1 MQISPRYDGPP
12 ILEIPGTIEQQLAPL
27 VRQRRRMQ
35 AMLEAL
41 SAEQW
46 LVQSRCAEWS
56 VQGVVAHLVGVNAF
70 WTASVQ
76 AGVAGNPTRFLARFD
91 PAATPAMMV
100 STMTDLAHS
109 EVFDRFIAS
118 NEAFL
123 AAMEHLD
130 EASWSMLAESPAGH
144 VPIRLVA
151 AHATWD
157 SWVHERDIVVPLGLE
172 SRLEHDEIAACL
184 TYAAAISLAL
194 AIGFGLAPGGRF
206 AVAATDPEM
215 QFVLEVG
222 DAVVCGDATNVGDA
236 PCLRGAGAD
245 LIDALSIR
253 APLPAAAP
261 DEWRGLLAGLAAA
274 FDTPSA

>member
-1 MQISPRYDGPP
+1 M
-12 ILEIPGTIEQQLAPL
+12 
-27 VRQRRRMQ
+27 
-35 AMLEAL
+35 
-41 SAEQW
+41 
-46 LVQSRCAEWS
+46 
-56 VQGVVAHLVGVNAF
+56 GVNAF

-215 QFVLEVG
+215 QFVIEVG
-222 DAVVCGDATNVGDA
+222 DAVVCGDATNIGDA

-261 DEWRGLLAGLAAA
+261 DEWRSLLAGLAAA